1 MRLSVDSRS
10 MSLDSPSSITVI
22 SKRGCHLCEQA
33 ISVLEAMK
41 KSGRSFDLSILYIED
56 DSNLFDK
63 YWIKVPV
70 VRVNGTD
77 VYEAED
83 IARPNECKGKLEKLV
98 I

>member
-1 MRLSVDSRS
+1 MSIDSH
-10 MSLDSPSSITVI
+10 PTITVI
-22 SKRGCHLCEQA
+22 SKRGCHLCEEA
-33 ISVLEAMK
+33 INVLESLK
-41 KSGRSFDLSILYIED
+41 KSGHSFDLSILYIED

-70 VRVNGTD
+70 VRVNETD
-77 VYEAED
+77 VYEAQD

>member
-1 MRLSVDSRS
+1 
-10 MSLDSPSSITVI
+10 MSLNSHPTITVI

-33 ISVLEAMK
+33 ISVLESLK
-41 KSGRSFDLSILYIED
+41 KSEHSFDLSILYIED

-63 YWIKVPV
+63 YCIKVPV
-70 VRVNGTD
+70 VRFNGTD

-98 I
+98 IQSM